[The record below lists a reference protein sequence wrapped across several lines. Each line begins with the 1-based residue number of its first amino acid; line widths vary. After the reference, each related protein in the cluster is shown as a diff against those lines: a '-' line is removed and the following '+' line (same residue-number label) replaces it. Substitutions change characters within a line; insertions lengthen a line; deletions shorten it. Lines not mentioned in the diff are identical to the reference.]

1 MVVEW
6 GIVNGTYSSCNFPYD
21 FQSLDKRCKSGN
33 TDTDTN
39 NDIFWYSHM
48 IISHVSKVT
57 IL

>member
-1 MVVEW
+1 MGSEW

-21 FQSLDKRCKSGN
+21 FQSLDKCCMSRN
-33 TDTDTN
+33 THTQCH
-39 NDIFWYSHM
+39 IFGHNHM